1 MSSCRRKPLKEWGP
15 ELDDNDN
22 DEDDDDK
29 DDDEDVYSGDEKTE
43 FTEHL
48 RNWSSLH
55 SRQEVEFKFES

>member
-1 MSSCRRKPLKEWGP
+1 MSSCRRKPLKERGP

-22 DEDDDDK
+22 DED

-48 RNWSSLH
+48 RN
-55 SRQEVEFKFES
+55 